1 MSTVHE
7 VVVARHCGIKVL
19 GISLITN
26 IVISDYDDDSVGAN
40 HEEVL
45 AAAKERAPD
54 MQKLVSTI
62 LHNMDQ

>member
-7 VVVARHCGIKVL
+7 VVVAAHAGIKVL
-19 GISLITN
+19 GMSLITN
-26 IVISDYDDDSVGAN
+26 IAVLSYDDDVQEAN

-45 AAAKERAPD
+45 EAGKKRAPD

-62 LHNMDQ
+62 LQKLD